1 MRFRV
6 LAPLRYTAP
15 MVAEEVRA
23 SLLLPA
29 DLWKRVKMAA
39 LEADVSLKDFVR
51 QALEAALTR
60 RRSR

>member
-1 MRFRV
+1 M
-6 LAPLRYTAP
+6 APLRYTAP

-39 LEADVSLKDFVR
+39 LESDMSLKDFVR
-51 QALEAALTR
+51 QALETAV
-60 RRSR
+60 SRKRPR